1 MAERAQAGA
10 TARVVV
16 FDFDG
21 VLVRGD
27 SFETFLRARLRRAPW
42 RLLTVLP
49 LLPFVPLLMLSAW
62 GKGWL
67 ARLFTRVATLG
78 STEDGFRRSVRMFAE
93 EFSREPRHFR
103 AQAVARLRG
112 HLVAGERVIVCSA
125 TEQQLLDALLATLG
139 LSAVERAG
147 SEVAVSRWGGL
158 RVLRHNYG
166 DGKRQMLAQRFGL
179 SRWHVAYSD
188 AWSDLPLL
196 RGADEEA
203 VLVNPPQALLERYSQ
218 RLGERLRTVRWD

>member
-1 MAERAQAGA
+1 MPEA
-10 TARVVV
+10 TKAPAPNGRVVV

-42 RLLTVLP
+42 RLLPVLP
-49 LLPFVPLLMLSAW
+49 LLPFVPVLLMSAW

-78 STEDGFRRSVRMFAE
+78 SDEEGFRRSVQLFAE
-93 EFSREPRHFR
+93 EFSRDPRNFN
-103 AQAVARLRG
+103 AQAVARLRR
-112 HLVAGERVIVCSA
+112 HLVEGERVIVCSA
-125 TEQQLLDALLATLG
+125 TEQGLLDALMSTLELTG
-139 LSAVERAG
+139 VEHIG
-147 SEVAVSRWGGL
+147 SEVTVSLWGL

-166 DGKRQMLAQRFGL
+166 DGKRHVLMQRFGL
-179 SRWHVAYSD
+179 KRWHVAYSD
-188 AWSDLPLL
+188 AWSDLPML

-203 VLVNPPQALLERYSQ
+203 VLVNPSQALLERYSQ